1 MTNLEVFPS
10 KEPAVPTGSVVVVGG
25 GIAGIQ
31 ASLDLVEQG
40 FKVYLVESQSAIGGK
55 MAQLDKTFPTN
66 DCAMCTISPKLVE
79 TGRHPNIQIMT
90 DTEVL
95 DVKGQAGNFSVTL
108 QHKARYIDTSKC
120 VGCGECTEVCPVVVP
135 DRFNEGLDQRR
146 AIFKLYPQAVP
157 NAYAIEKHGI
167 SPCRDA
173 CPAGQRAQ
181 GYIAL
186 IREGRWDDAMRVIKM
201 DNPFPGICGRIC
213 NHRCETACNRG
224 NLDEPINIRA
234 LKRFVTDKVYAQP
247 RKPIE
252 AAPILYSQR
261 RVAVI
266 GSGPCG
272 LTAARDLVMT
282 GYPVTVVEA
291 MPVAGGMLRLGVPEY
306 RLPAEIIER
315 EVQDILDL
323 GVELRLNH
331 QVDNL
336 DDLFDEGFDAVLIAV
351 GAHEGIR
358 LPIPGANLEG
368 VLINTHF
375 LRDVRLGKYS
385 PDSISGNG
393 DAPPDLGENVLVLG
407 GGNVAI
413 DVARSAI
420 RLGRKV
426 SMAFLE
432 SRESMPS
439 HDWEVQAALDEG
451 IRLFPSQTF
460 ERIVAGENGKV
471 AGVECMN
478 VRSFSFDETGR
489 LNVDKEPS
497 SNHVIS
503 CDTVIFSVGQRAG
516 LAFIPD
522 DAGVGM
528 TAKRTIAIN
537 PNTFAATR
545 PGVFAAGDSV
555 SGTAFVIEAVASG
568 HTAAESIIR
577 YLQGDQLEPQPK
589 PDLPVVHL
597 SQEELAERVARG
609 EIHHQPRVPMP
620 QLPVE
625 QRLDNFAEVEGGYD
639 DESAQREAARCLAC
653 GVCSECMSCTFA
665 CGVNAI
671 DHNMVAR
678 EEVIKAGA
686 IILAPG
692 YQVYRAEL
700 SEEYGFGRYPNV
712 ITSLQYER
720 IQSASGPTRGHLK
733 RPSDGKSPRRIAF
746 LQCVGSRDQSH
757 DYCSSVCCMY
767 AAKEA
772 IMTIEHARAE
782 ARLFGEEADVSCEV
796 FFMDTRAYS
805 KGYEEYYRRAE
816 EKYGIK
822 YTRARISQ
830 LQEDPLSGN
839 LILRYAA
846 PYEGKPKP
854 IEREFD
860 LVVLSVGME
869 IAESVRGLG
878 RTLGIEL
885 DDYGFCHTTLFD
897 PLQTSRPGVYAAGPF
912 REPKDI
918 PESVTEASGAAAAAA
933 QILAGSRFTLTSVP
947 EYPPM
952 HDVKGEPPRTGVFVC
967 HCGSNIGGYLDVPSV
982 AKYATGLPGVIHA
995 EDNLYTCSQNTVEH
1009 IIEQVRELGLNRV
1022 VVASCTPLTHEGLF
1036 QDALRQAG
1044 LNPYLFE
1051 MANIRNQCSWIHSK
1065 DWEGG
1070 TEKAKSL
1077 VRMAVGRVGELEQL
1091 YTEEVQV
1098 NHSALVIGGGPAGM
1112 TAALNLA
1119 DQGFPVYLVERDR
1132 QLGGNLRNLRYF
1144 VENERTPMDFL
1155 QEIQEKVLNHSHIT
1169 TYLDAEVRETGGFRG
1184 KFTSSMRVDKQIIK
1198 IQHGVTIMATGGI
1211 EYKGQEYGYGR
1222 DPRILT
1228 QLEFEQH
1235 LADGDRKTPEKVVM
1249 IQCVGPA
1256 EKFCSRI
1263 CCTTALKNA
1272 LKLKELSPSTDI
1284 TILYRDIRT
1293 YGFKEKLYTQARQAG
1308 IRFIHFEFERKPKVR
1323 VSPPDSPHSRA
1334 LSVKIKE
1341 PLLDREIDLAADLVV
1356 LSTPMV
1362 PAEGIQSLAS
1372 ALKLSLGN
1380 DGFFMEAHVK
1390 LRPVDF
1396 TSDGVFMAGAAHFP
1410 KFLDETI
1417 AQAQAAASR
1426 AAITLSKQTMLTNA
1440 SVAVVDP
1447 EKCVGCLTCVRIC
1460 PYDVPKVSNSY
1471 TGAGGI
1477 IGAAYI
1483 EPAVCHGCGS
1493 CAAECPA
1500 QAIQLMHYKDAQ
1512 VMVKLDAL
1520 FEQNPER
1527 VMVK

>member
-1 MTNLEVFPS
+1 MANSKVSPS
-10 KEPAVPTGSVVVVGG
+10 KEPAMPTGSVMVVGG

-79 TGRHPNIQIMT
+79 TGRHPNIDVMT

-95 DVKGQAGNFSVTL
+95 DVKGVAGDFSVTL
-108 QHKARYIDTSKC
+108 HHKARYIDTTKC
-120 VGCGECTEVCPVVVP
+120 VGCGECTAVCPVVVP
-135 DRFNEGLDQRR
+135 DEFNEGLDQRR

-157 NAYAIEKHGI
+157 NAYAIEKQGV

-186 IREGRWDDAMRVIKM
+186 IREGRWDDALRVIKM

-224 NLDEPINIRA
+224 HVDEPINIRA
-234 LKRFVTDKVYAQP
+234 LKRFVTDKVYAEPRQP
-247 RKPIE
+247 LE
-252 AAPILYSQR
+252 AAQIKYPHR
-261 RVAVI
+261 RVAII
-266 GSGPCG
+266 GAGPCG
-272 LTAARDLVMT
+272 LTAARDLVEA

-336 DDLFDEGFDAVLIAV
+336 DDLFDEGFEAVLIAV
-351 GAHEGIR
+351 GAHEGVR

-375 LRDVRLGKYS
+375 LRDVRLGKYTQS
-385 PDSISGNG
+385 DISGNG
-393 DAPPDLGENVLVLG
+393 DAPPELGENVLVLG

-413 DVARSAI
+413 DVARTAV

-432 SRESMPS
+432 SRETMPS

-451 IRLFPSQTF
+451 IRLFPSRTF
-460 ERIVAGENGKV
+460 ERIVADGDGK
-471 AGVECMN
+471 ASGVECMN
-478 VRSFSFDETGR
+478 VRNFSFDETGR
-489 LNVDKEPS
+489 LNVDKDLS
-497 SNHVIS
+497 SNHLIP

-577 YLQGDQLEPQPK
+577 YLEGDHLEPQPK

-597 SQEELAERVARG
+597 SPDELAERIARG
-609 EIHHQPRVPMP
+609 EIHRQPRVPLP
-620 QLPVE
+620 QLPVA

-639 DESAQREAARCLAC
+639 DEAAQQEAARCLAC

-671 DHNMVAR
+671 DHNMIAR
-678 EEVIKAGA
+678 EEVVKAGA
-686 IILAPG
+686 VILAPG
-692 YQVYRAEL
+692 YQVYKAEL
-700 SEEYGFGRYPNV
+700 AEEYGFGRYPNV

-720 IQSASGPTRGHLK
+720 ILSASGPTRGHLK
-733 RPSDGKSPRRIAF
+733 RPSDSKSPKRIAF

-782 ARLFGEEADVSCEV
+782 ARLAGEEADVSCEI

-816 EKYGIK
+816 DKYGIK
-822 YTRARISQ
+822 YTRARVSQ
-830 LQEDPLSGN
+830 LREDPLSGN

-869 IAESVRGLG
+869 IAEPVRELG

-897 PLQTSRPGVYAAGPF
+897 PLQTSRAGIFAAGPF

-933 QILAGSRFTLTSVP
+933 QLLAASRFTLTSVP

-952 HDVKGEPPRTGVFVC
+952 RDVKGEAPRTGVFVC
-967 HCGSNIGGYLDVPSV
+967 HCGSNIGGYLDVPNV
-982 AKYATGLPGVIHA
+982 AKYAGCLPGVVHA

-1022 VVASCTPLTHEGLF
+1022 VVASCTPLTHEGMF

-1051 MANIRNQCSWIHSK
+1051 MANIRNQCSWTHSK
-1065 DWEGG
+1065 DWDGS
-1070 TEKAKSL
+1070 TEKAKAL
-1077 VRMAVGRVGELEQL
+1077 VRMAVARVGELEQL

-1098 NHSALVIGGGPAGM
+1098 NHSALVIGGGAAGM
-1112 TAALNLA
+1112 TAALSLA
-1119 DQGFPVYLVERDR
+1119 EQGFPVYLVERSE

-1144 VENERTPMDFL
+1144 ADQERTPLDYL
-1155 QEIQEKVLNHSHIT
+1155 QEIQARVLNHALIT
-1169 TYLDAEVRETGGFRG
+1169 TYLNAEVKETGGFMG
-1184 KFTSSMRVDKQIIK
+1184 SFTSSVRVGNQMISV
-1198 IQHGVTIMATGGI
+1198 QHGVTILATGGV

-1228 QLEFEQH
+1228 QLEFEQR
-1235 LADGDRKTPEKVVM
+1235 LADNGGKTPEKVVM
-1249 IQCVGPA
+1249 IQCIGPA
-1256 EKFCSRI
+1256 EKSCSRI
-1263 CCTTALKNA
+1263 CCTNALKNA
-1272 LKLKELSPSTDI
+1272 LKLKELNPSADV

-1293 YGFKEKLYTQARQAG
+1293 YGFKERLYTQARQAG
-1308 IRFIHFEFERKPKVR
+1308 VRFIHFEFEHKPKVK
-1323 VSPPDSPHSRA
+1323 VSPQDSAQPGR
-1334 LSVKIKE
+1334 LSVKIEE
-1341 PLLDREIDLAADLVV
+1341 PLLEREIELAADLIV

-1372 ALKLSLGN
+1372 ALKLSVGT

-1426 AAITLSKQTMLTNA
+1426 AAITLSKRTMLTNA
-1440 SVAVVDP
+1440 SVAVVNP
-1447 EKCVGCLTCVRIC
+1447 EQCVGCLTCVRIC

-1471 TGAGGI
+1471 SGAGGI
-1477 IGAAYI
+1477 QGAAYI

-1512 VMVKLDAL
+1512 ILVKLDAL
-1520 FEQNPER
+1520 FNQIPER
-1527 VMVK
+1527 VVVK